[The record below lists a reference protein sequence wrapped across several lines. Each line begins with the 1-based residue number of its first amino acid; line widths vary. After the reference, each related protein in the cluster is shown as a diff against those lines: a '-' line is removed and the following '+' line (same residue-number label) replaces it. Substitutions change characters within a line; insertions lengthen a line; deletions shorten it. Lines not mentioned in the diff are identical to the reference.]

1 MLYLTLVLAFCVLTS
16 TYFVGRFYA
25 AKTRLVEKAIEET
38 IERKLSTSPISTE
51 LYRLREENGVMRNLL
66 IDMVE
71 NEASLA
77 DATTMSEVER
87 TRATNAR
94 TLRRREVFGEAIL
107 VLQQTN
113 GGRPTADSLLSGPR
127 GRPGVNVIHPPI

>member
-1 MLYLTLVLAFCVLTS
+1 MLYPTVVLTFCVLTC

-87 TRATNAR
+87 TRAANAQ

-107 VLQQTN
+107 LLQQTN
-113 GGRPTADSLLSGPR
+113 GGRPPADSLLNGPR
-127 GRPGVNVIHPPI
+127 DRPGVNVIHPPI

>member
-1 MLYLTLVLAFCVLTS
+1 MLYPTLVLTFCVLTC

-87 TRATNAR
+87 TRAANAR

-113 GGRPTADSLLSGPR
+113 RGRPPADSLLNGPR
-127 GRPGVNVIHPPI
+127 DRPGVNVIHPPI

>member
-1 MLYLTLVLAFCVLTS
+1 MLYPTLVLTFCVLTC

-77 DATTMSEVER
+77 DATTMSDVER
-87 TRATNAR
+87 TRAANAR

-113 GGRPTADSLLSGPR
+113 RGRPPADSLLNGPR
-127 GRPGVNVIHPPI
+127 DRPGVNVIHPPI